1 MGGAVR
7 RANRRL
13 RWRARA
19 RSLRGGGGLRILA
32 AAAGG
37 LAVFASF
44 APSTAWWA
52 AICGFALFGAA
63 VRGTGW
69 KSSAGLGVV
78 FGIALYFPLLS
89 WTNVYVGD
97 VPWAGLAGAE
107 ALLVAPA
114 AALIG
119 PASRRLPVWPVWG
132 AAAWI
137 GGEVLRSLFPFGGFP
152 WGGVAFT
159 QPDGPLLPIASVL
172 GEAGLAFATVLAGF
186 AAAEL
191 VTRAISLRSMRPI
204 TRGTALA
211 IVGLVLLLAVPF
223 IGGLAGRAAMASTA
237 DAPVATV
244 AVIQGNV
251 PEPGLEF
258 NAHRRAV
265 LDNHAKETAALAADI
280 KAGKAAPAA
289 DRDLAGERLGHRSV
303 PQPRCGRGDRRHR
316 EADRGADP
324 GRRRRPGAAAQ
335 HPVQHGHRLG
345 PGHRSRA
352 DVHQAT
358 SGAVRRVHADAGL
371 LPDVLRQGRPVDQP
385 VPAR

>member
-1 MGGAVR
+1 MR

-63 VRGTGW
+63 ARGTSW

-191 VTRAISLRSMRPI
+191 VTRAIGLRSMRPI

-211 IVGLVLLLAVPF
+211 IVGLVLLLAAPF
-223 IGGLAGRAAMASTA
+223 VGGLAGRAAMPSTA

-280 KAGKAAPAA
+280 KAGKALQPQIVIWPENASDIDPYRNA
-289 DRDLAGERLGHRSV
+289 D
-303 PQPRCGRGDRRHR
+303 
-316 EADRGADP
+316 
-324 GRRRRPGAAAQ
+324 AAAEISAAAKDIGV
-335 HPVQHGHRLG
+335 PILV
-345 PGHRSRA
+345 
-352 DVHQAT
+352 
-358 SGAVRRVHADAGL
+358 GAVVDAGQSGL
-371 LPDVLRQGRPVDQP
+371 SYNR
-385 VPAR
+385 